1 MPAPRQATGLR
12 EPSFTGF
19 QTTQWSDV
27 LATREGTCEQAGA
40 ALENLCRAYWYPLY
54 AFVRREGRTPADAQD
69 LTQAF
74 FARLLERRDFE
85 HVRRERGRLRS
96 YLLAALR
103 HFLANEWERARAQKR
118 GGALTFVPLDE
129 TLAETRYA
137 REPAAE
143 LSAENIYERGWA
155 LTVIDTALGRLEH
168 EQATA
173 GQADRFAALKSS
185 LLGEADTPPQ
195 AETAARLGLNENA
208 LKQAIFRLR
217 QRFRTLLR
225 EEIAATVASPLEIE
239 EELGFLI
246 AALRR

>member
-1 MPAPRQATGLR
+1 MR
-12 EPSFTGF
+12 EPQPAGF

-27 LATREGTCEQAGA
+27 LATREGSSEQAGA

-129 TLAETRYA
+129 AHAETRYA

-143 LSAENIYERGWA
+143 FSAESIYERRWA
-155 LTVIDTALGRLEH
+155 LTVIETALGRLEH
-168 EQATA
+168 EQAAA
-173 GQADRFAALKSS
+173 GQAERFAALKAS
-185 LLGEADTPPQ
+185 LLGEADPPPR

-208 LKQAIFRLR
+208 LKQTLFRLR

-239 EELGFLI
+239 EELGFLV